1 MVAEYA
7 PPMAPAV
14 ARPAMAQVASSAGMV
29 SAGLAPPVV
38 KVGGGHRGG
47 PVQAQPPV
55 SSECQGKQRCGS
67 KDNSRGKCH
76 AHPRITVPWLCG
88 PGL

>member
-38 KVGGGHRGG
+38 KSVEDTEE
-47 PVQAQPPV
+47 VQ
-55 SSECQGKQRCGS
+55 
-67 KDNSRGKCH
+67 SRRS
-76 AHPRITVPWLCG
+76 PR
-88 PGL
+88 